1 MSDRSYTPELI
12 ADAIRG
18 DDVALSFLYE
28 STQDKVT
35 QTVRSMIR
43 DEDAVL
49 DIVQDSF
56 VKAFRNLD
64 KLDKPEYFL
73 AWMRR
78 IATNTAVDYMKKK
91 RPVLFSELASEDGT
105 EIEFEDVDI
114 GHLPDVLLDQ
124 QETSRLI
131 QEIIS
136 GLSEEQQ
143 LAIGLFYFEEMPI
156 KSIAKK
162 LGCSENTVKSRL
174 NYGRKNIE
182 KQVRELE
189 KKGTKLYSLA
199 PLPFFLW
206 LLRNLHSEPSQ
217 NMLGTVLAECADLS
231 SGTAATANHAAAKA
245 GAKAVS
251 GTAKAGGKAVSSAAK
266 KLTTKIVAGIL
277 AVATIGGGAT
287 IVLSGDS
294 GDPAPTQEIADQTV
308 VTTEEQQP
316 TETTVPVPDPTAA
329 YQQILDKIKD
339 ASRHPFEDGEYYY
352 HFHEGEDLYYSRI
365 DLDGNGVDELLIG
378 RPGDIMD
385 VFTFDGDSAQWILNR
400 FAYNV
405 SSEMTLMETGE
416 LYIEA
421 PNGGDQTYLMFRLA
435 ENGYSSETV
444 FSYVQPAGE
453 EGTYYPLYENSVT
466 ALSEEEFQ
474 NLLGGY
480 TLLTDIQWTQF
491 TGPTEETMQNYQ
503 PILDEYTAAC
513 ADPDYL
519 EHRETYPNTI
529 NDGMYYYHAFGPSD
543 LYYAFHDIDENGVY
557 ELLIGTPGDIW
568 DAYTFDGEKPV
579 KLVDIRAL
587 GGGRARLTI
596 MDTGELYIY
605 GASGADDVAYYML
618 RIGADGH
625 STESVF
631 YFTYEYSEFGSSYQ
645 GMDGTEHVVLTEEEF
660 SIKLSG
666 YSEAYINWE
675 MLVEAPMTATEAYQV
690 VLDEYTAAA
699 EAIHNDCFDPSQ
711 YTYAKDADI
720 DIDSNGATGVH
731 FGYCY
736 RNIDQNGT
744 KELIVGYTYE
754 YAMVALLDEMQIL
767 NIYTFNGV
775 QAVPLFLDRPMGD
788 TVTLTLVNEGELYFA
803 DDRQDGGSY
812 VLARIASDGYSL
824 EVLYCYQTR
833 LESGEVIYYNDTE
846 SYTEFEFRWAFP
858 PLYFDND
865 IEWEVFTYF
874 SDYWDD

>member
-18 DDVALSFLYE
+18 DDAALSFLYE

-105 EIEFEDVDI
+105 EIEFEDENI

-131 QEIIS
+131 QEIVC

-206 LLRNLHSEPSQ
+206 LLRNLHAAPSQ
-217 NMLGTVLAECADLS
+217 DMLGAVLTECADLS
-231 SGTAATANHAAAKA
+231 SGAAATANHTAAKM
-245 GAKAVS
+245 GAKATS
-251 GTAKAGGKAVSSAAK
+251 GAVKAGGKAASSAAK

-277 AVATIGGGAT
+277 AVATIGGGAA
-287 IVLSGDS
+287 IALSGGS
-294 GDPAPTQEIADQTV
+294 GDPTPTQDV
-308 VTTEEQQP
+308 VAQTTEATEAQQP
-316 TETTVPVPDPTAA
+316 VETTVPTTEPPVDPTPA
-329 YQQILDKIKD
+329 YQ
-339 ASRHPFEDGEYYY
+339 
-352 HFHEGEDLYYSRI
+352 
-365 DLDGNGVDELLIG
+365 
-378 RPGDIMD
+378 
-385 VFTFDGDSAQWILNR
+385 T
-400 FAYNV
+400 
-405 SSEMTLMETGE
+405 
-416 LYIEA
+416 
-421 PNGGDQTYLMFRLA
+421 
-435 ENGYSSETV
+435 
-444 FSYVQPAGE
+444 
-453 EGTYYPLYENSVT
+453 
-466 ALSEEEFQ
+466 
-474 NLLGGY
+474 
-480 TLLTDIQWTQF
+480 
-491 TGPTEETMQNYQ
+491 
-503 PILDEYTAAC
+503 ILDEYTAAC
-513 ADPDYL
+513 GDPDYL
-519 EHRETYPNTI
+519 EHRENYPNTI

-543 LYYAFHDIDENGVY
+543 LYYAFHDIDGNGVY
-557 ELLIGTPGDIW
+557 ELLIGTSGTIW
-568 DAYTFDGEKPV
+568 DAYAFDGETPF
-579 KLVDIRAL
+579 KLVNIEAL
-587 GGGRARLTI
+587 GGGRSSLTI
-596 MDTGELYIY
+596 MDSGELYIT

-618 RIGADGH
+618 RIGADGF

-645 GMDGTEHVVLTEEEF
+645 GMDGTEHIVLTEDEF
-660 SIKLSG
+660 NKKLSS

-675 MLVEAPMTATEAYQV
+675 MLVEAPMTATEAYKV
-690 VLDEYTAAA
+690 ILDEYTAAA
-699 EAIHNDCFDPSQ
+699 QAVEEGTYSPEQ
-711 YTYAKDADI
+711 YPHTN
-720 DIDSNGATGVH
+720 NGAMHNVHNADGVH
-731 FGYCY
+731 FLYAFCDVD
-736 RNIDQNGT
+736 RNGT
-744 KELIVGYTYE
+744 NELIISYVNENRNEFTDGAPGEPCVIDVYTY
-754 YAMVALLDEMQIL
+754 DG
-767 NIYTFNGV
+767 T
-775 QAVPLFLDRPMGD
+775 QAVQLFPDRTLGD
-788 TVTLTLVNEGELYFA
+788 TAALKLVNDGELYFV
-803 DDRQDGGSY
+803 DDRQEGGRY
-812 VLARIASDGYSL
+812 ILARIAPDGYSL
-824 EVLYCYQTR
+824 EVLCSYQTR
-833 LESGEVIYYNDTE
+833 LEDGEVIYYNDTE

-858 PLYFDND
+858 PLYFNND
-865 IEWEVFTYF
+865 IGWTSLAAY
-874 SDYWDD
+874 SD